1 MKLKILIGLIL
12 VTILLSIASPAMA
25 LSLGASPTK
34 VDFDVPSDGSTTI
47 DLKIHYFEGDVK
59 ISLIDIPLR
68 VEPDTISID
77 ASENPVD
84 IQLTVYGDESL
95 GTQTY
100 DGYIRLI
107 AVSGGAATGGVQVIA
122 KITNVDTIL
131 IEDIIPISDTTTS
144 ATMTPADV
152 TAATTGLLDVIP
164 TISTG
169 TVDPVNATDDT
180 APEVPLPAPVS
191 TDKGYSPSTIGI
203 VSGIVILLVVLS
215 VLFVRRRKVS

>member
-68 VEPDTISID
+68 VEPDTISVD